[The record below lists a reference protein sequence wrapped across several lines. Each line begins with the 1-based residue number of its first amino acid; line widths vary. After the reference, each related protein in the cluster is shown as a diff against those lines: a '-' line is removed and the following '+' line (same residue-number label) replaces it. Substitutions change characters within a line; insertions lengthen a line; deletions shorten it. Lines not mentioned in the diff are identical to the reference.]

1 MKSLNILIS
10 IIKLL
15 GGLALLIYGMKILS
29 TNLKKLSGGKLEK
42 FLVSATDNMF
52 KGLLTGIVIT
62 VATQSSSATTIIV
75 VGLVNSE
82 ILKLKNAIPIIMGA
96 NIGTTITSQILRL
109 ANIDSSSWLS
119 LLTPAVLAPMFLLIG
134 VFMLETA
141 KNQKK
146 NNMGEMMIG
155 IGLLFTGMISMI
167 DIASGFSDLPIL
179 SEMLSK
185 LSNPI
190 LGVLAGAFIT
200 MIVQSSSATVGI
212 LQALS
217 TTGMV
222 TYATTIP
229 IILGQNIG
237 TCGTSI
243 LASMGGSK
251 NAKRTAAVHLYFN
264 LIGTVIFLIFIYAYQ
279 FFIGFSFWQD
289 TVDMGQIANFHTIFN
304 VVSTILLFPFIN
316 GIEKLTMITIRDK
329 KGTDDDDDDES
340 DYLAVLN
347 RLDERVANI
356 PNIAIMNSTDV
367 IEKMGE
373 MAEKNFKRSVKLL
386 EDFQTKKLEKIA
398 EREKAINKMEQVV
411 TGFLV
416 GIGNLDLSEQE
427 NITVNALL
435 NIQSEFEKIGDYAYR
450 FSETVEDMHER
461 NVKISEEAQE
471 NFARICTMTQDSILT
486 TLQAFKQK
494 DLNLIVEIEAMKEFA
509 EVQKDK
515 YKKAHIQR
523 LKEKTCHVES
533 GIAYIELL
541 TICEKIMDHCL
552 NVSIA
557 TMNYMTNENFVT
569 KQEFFK
575 KIYETQSDLLKD
587 KLNECSCRYAN

>member
-1 MKSLNILIS
+1 MKQLNILIS

-29 TNLKKLSGGKLEK
+29 TNLKKLSGGKLEQV
-42 FLVSATDNMF
+42 LVSATDNMF
-52 KGLLTGIVIT
+52 KGLLTGILIT

-109 ANIDSSSWLS
+109 TNINGGSWLS
-119 LLTPAVLAPMFLLIG
+119 LFTPAVLAPIFLVIG
-134 VFMLETA
+134 ILMIETA
-141 KNQKK
+141 KDRKK
-146 NNMGEMMIG
+146 NNIGEMIVG
-155 IGLLFTGMISMI
+155 IGLLFTGMLSMI
-167 DIASGFSDLPIL
+167 DIASGFSELPIL
-179 SEMLSK
+179 TEILSK

-190 LGVLAGAFIT
+190 LGVLAGALIT
-200 MIVQSSSATVGI
+200 AIVQSSAATVGI
-212 LQALS
+212 VQALS
-217 TTGMV
+217 TTGIV
-222 TYATTIP
+222 TYAMTIP

-237 TCGTSI
+237 TCVTSI
-243 LASMGGSK
+243 FASMGGSK

-264 LIGTVIFLIFIYAYQ
+264 LIGTILFLIFIYTYQ
-279 FFIGFSFWQD
+279 YTIGFPFWED
-289 TVDMGQIANFHTIFN
+289 MIDMGQIANFHTIFN
-304 VVSTILLFPFIN
+304 VVSTIVLFPFIN
-316 GIEKLTMITIRDK
+316 WIEKLTLFTIRDNET
-329 KGTDDDDDDES
+329 TDDDEEDES

-347 RLDERVANI
+347 RLDERMASI
-356 PNIAIMNSTDV
+356 PNIAIMNSTEV

-373 MAEKNFKRSVKLL
+373 IAQKNFKRSVKLL
-386 EDFQTKKLEKIA
+386 NDFQMKKLEKIA

-416 GIGNLDLSEQE
+416 GIGSLDLSEQE

-450 FSETVEDMHER
+450 FSETVEEMHEKH
-461 NVKISEEAQE
+461 VKISEEAQD
-471 NFARICTMTQDSILT
+471 NFNSICRMTQDSILA
-486 TLQAFKQK
+486 TLQAFRQK
-494 DLNLIVEIEAMKEFA
+494 DLNLIVEIEAIKEFA
-509 EVQKDK
+509 EIQKEN

-533 GIAYIELL
+533 GIAFIELL

-575 KIYETQSDLLKD
+575 KIYETHNDLLKD
-587 KLNECSCRYAN
+587 KLNECSYKYAN

>member
-1 MKSLNILIS
+1 MEPLNILIS
-10 IIKLL
+10 VIKLL

-42 FLVSATDNMF
+42 FLTSATDNMF

-119 LLTPAVLAPMFLLIG
+119 LLTPAVLAPIILLIG
-134 VFMLETA
+134 VFMMETA
-141 KNQKK
+141 KDKK
-146 NNMGEMMIG
+146 KSNVGEMMIG

-167 DIASGFSDLPIL
+167 DIASGFSNLPIL
-179 SEMLSK
+179 SEILSK
-185 LSNPI
+185 LSNPV

-217 TTGMV
+217 TTGIV

-237 TCGTSI
+237 TCITSI

-264 LIGTVIFLIFIYAYQ
+264 LIGTIIFLIVIYAYQ
-279 FFIGFSFWQD
+279 YLIGFSFWQD
-289 TVDMGQIANFHTIFN
+289 TIDMGQIANFHTIFN

-316 GIEKLTMITIRDK
+316 VIEKLTMITIRDK

-340 DYLAVLN
+340 DYLSVLN
-347 RLDERVANI
+347 MLDERVANI
-356 PNIAIMNSTDV
+356 PNIAIMNSTAV

-373 MAEKNFKRSVKLL
+373 MAEKNFRRARKLL
-386 EDFQTKKLEKIA
+386 EDFQVKKLDKIE
-398 EREKAINKMEQVV
+398 EREKALNRMEQVV

-416 GIGNLDLSEQE
+416 GMGSLDLSEQD

-435 NIQSEFEKIGDYAYR
+435 KIQSEFEKIGDYAYR
-450 FSETVEDMHER
+450 FSETVEDMHEK
-461 NVKISEEAQE
+461 NIKISEQAQE
-471 NFARICTMTQDSILT
+471 NFEKICTMTEDSILT
-486 TLQAFKQK
+486 AIQAFKEK
-494 DLNLIVEIEAMKEFA
+494 DLKLIVEIEAIKEFA
-509 EVQKDK
+509 EVQKEN
-515 YKKAHIQR
+515 YKNAHIQR
-523 LKEKTCHVES
+523 LKEKTCNVES
-533 GIAYIELL
+533 GIAFIELL
-541 TICEKIMDHCL
+541 TICERIVDHCL

-575 KIYETQSDLLKD
+575 KIYETQSALLKD
-587 KLNECSCRYAN
+587 KLNECNQRYAN

>member
-1 MKSLNILIS
+1 MNILIS
-10 IIKLL
+10 VIKLL

-42 FLVSATDNMF
+42 VLTSATDNMF
-52 KGLLTGIVIT
+52 KGLLTGILIT

-119 LLTPAVLAPMFLLIG
+119 LLTPAVLAPIILLIG
-134 VFMLETA
+134 IFMLETA
-141 KNQKK
+141 KDKKK
-146 NNMGEMMIG
+146 NNVGEMMIG

-179 SEMLSK
+179 SEILSK
-185 LSNPI
+185 LSNPV

-217 TTGMV
+217 TTGIV

-229 IILGQNIG
+229 VILGQNIG
-237 TCGTSI
+237 TCVTSI
-243 LASMGGSK
+243 FASIGGSK

-264 LIGTVIFLIFIYAYQ
+264 LIGTILFLIVIYAYQ
-279 FFIGFSFWQD
+279 YLIGFPFWQN
-289 TVDMGQIANFHTIFN
+289 TIDMGQIANFHTIFN

-316 GIEKLTMITIRDK
+316 VIEKLTMITIRDK
-329 KGTDDDDDDES
+329 KETDDDDDET
-340 DYLAVLN
+340 DYVSVLN
-347 RLDERVANI
+347 MLDERVANI
-356 PNIAIMNSTDV
+356 PNIAIMNSTAV

-373 MAEKNFKRSVKLL
+373 MAEKNFRRSIQLL
-386 EDFQTKKLEKIA
+386 EDFQVKKLDKIG
-398 EREKAINKMEQVV
+398 EREKAINRMEQVV

-416 GIGNLDLSEQE
+416 GIGSLDLSEQD

-435 NIQSEFEKIGDYAYR
+435 KIQSEFEKIGDYAYR
-450 FSETVEDMHER
+450 FSETVEDMHEK
-461 NVKISEEAQE
+461 NIKISEQAQE
-471 NFARICTMTQDSILT
+471 NFEKICAMTEDSILT
-486 TLQAFKQK
+486 AIQAFKEK
-494 DLNLIVEIEAMKEFA
+494 DLKLVIEIEAIKEFA
-509 EVQKDK
+509 EVQKEN
-515 YKKAHIQR
+515 YKNAHIQR
-523 LKEKTCHVES
+523 LKEKTCNVES
-533 GIAYIELL
+533 GIAFIELL
-541 TICEKIMDHCL
+541 TICEKMIDHCL

-575 KIYETQSDLLKD
+575 KIYETQSTLLKD
-587 KLNECSCRYAN
+587 KLNECSHRYAN